1 MGCAKINNLKVRSEL
16 TSYEV
21 SGDSLNINA
30 GNLKEEIT
38 STKQVSQ
45 NLLSKT
51 VEMKLPMPF
60 RTQHEQMDDGVFYVY
75 SFVDSTYIIVFEGAM
90 MYFDIDNYNPEKVYY
105 INERKVSVGVNNN
118 KYWRR
123 DVIGRVRIYYNNVSS
138 DKKTLYDNILDSII
152 VK

>member
-1 MGCAKINNLKVRSEL
+1 MIMIEISGSNRRFIIFLHLILCGCLCSMGCAKINNLKVRSEL

-51 VEMKLPMPF
+51 VEM
-60 RTQHEQMDDGVFYVY
+60 
-75 SFVDSTYIIVFEGAM
+75 
-90 MYFDIDNYNPEKVYY
+90 
-105 INERKVSVGVNNN
+105 
-118 KYWRR
+118 
-123 DVIGRVRIYYNNVSS
+123 
-138 DKKTLYDNILDSII
+138 
-152 VK
+152 